1 MSRLI
6 TISNRLP
13 ISLVVEEGKEIAY
26 TQSAGGLATGLKSF
40 HENSESLWVGWP
52 GAEIPDEHKKEVI
65 KKMKQDNM
73 LPVFLSEEEVEAFY
87 EGFSNKTI
95 WPLFHYFKQYTEYNY
110 QFWEVYESV
119 NRRFADEVIKVAREG
134 DIFWVHDY
142 QLMLVPGMLREAF
155 PDATIGFFLH
165 IPFPSY
171 ELFRTLPWRQ
181 QILDG
186 LLGADLIG
194 FHTYDYVRHFLSAA
208 KRIRNYDYSL
218 GRVHLNERYA
228 DVDSFPMGIDY
239 EKFSKAIYEPE
250 TINEVLNLRNNYGQ
264 VKLILSIDRLDYSKG
279 ILQRLE
285 GYNRFLEDHPE
296 YHGEVSLVLVLVPSR
311 VNVAHY
317 KQLKEQIDEAVG
329 RINGKFSTP
338 NWTCIHYFYRA
349 LPFSTLSAL
358 YYTSDVA
365 LITPYRDGMNL
376 IAKEYVATRIDKK
389 GVLILSEMAGA
400 SKELCEAILINPNDI
415 EGIKDAIY
423 EALNLPEEEKVV
435 RNNEM
440 HRKLERY
447 NVQRW
452 AKLFIKRLHEARH
465 LNKIKKEKHWHE
477 THFRNMFKAYNEASQ
492 RVFFLDYDGTLVDF
506 NKDPLKAVPTKE
518 LLTVLERLTD
528 DPKNRVVLI
537 SGRAG
542 DFLEK
547 HLGHL
552 PVDMIAEHGVWTKEK
567 GKEWET
573 TLKVEADWK
582 AEILEIMDSFVDRT
596 PGSFIEEKKYSLVWH
611 YRKVDLG
618 LSEMRTHELVDI
630 LSHRVSD
637 LNLQILEGNK
647 VIEVK
652 MAGINKGKTAQRWLE
667 KENFDFVFA
676 VGDDFTDE
684 DTFRVMDN
692 HAYTLKVGFADTVA
706 RFHIPD
712 VEEVISL
719 LSRLTKDTGPAKA
732 LKSATTKKKETSKT

>member
-40 HENSESLWVGWP
+40 HESSENLWVGWP
-52 GAEIPDEHKKEVI
+52 GTEIPEDNKAEVI

-73 LPVFLSEEEVEAFY
+73 LPVFLTEQEVEAFY

-95 WPLFHYFKQYTEYNY
+95 WPLFHYFKEYTEYNY
-110 QFWEVYESV
+110 QYWEVYEQV
-119 NRRFADEVIKVAREG
+119 NRHFADEVIKVARDG

-155 PDATIGFFLH
+155 PNATIGFFLH

-218 GRVHLNERYA
+218 GRIHLNERYA

-285 GYNRFLEDHPE
+285 GYNRFLEDYPD
-296 YHGEVSLVLVLVPSR
+296 YQGEVSLVLVLVPSR

-329 RINGKFSTP
+329 RINGKYSTP

-400 SKELCEAILINPNDI
+400 SKELCEAILINPNDV
-415 EGIKDAIY
+415 EGIKDAIH
-423 EALNLPEEEKVV
+423 EALNLPEEEKVL

-465 LNKIKKEKHWHE
+465 LNKIKMEKHWNE
-477 THFRNMFKAYNEASQ
+477 THFSKMLKEYQEAKQ
-492 RVFFLDYDGTLVDF
+492 RIFFLDYDGTLVGFD
-506 NKDPLKAVPTKE
+506 KDPLKALPTQE
-518 LLTVLERLTD
+518 LLDVLKQLTA
-528 DPKNRVVLI
+528 DPKNHLVLI

-552 PVDMIAEHGVWTKEK
+552 PVDIIAEHGVWTKEH

-573 TLKVEADWK
+573 TIKVDASWK
-582 AEILEIMDSFVDRT
+582 GEILDIMESFVDRT

-618 LSEMRTHELVDI
+618 LSEMRAHELVDI

-637 LNLQILEGNK
+637 LGLQILEGNK

-652 MAGINKGKTAQRWLE
+652 MSGINKGKTAQRWLD
-667 KENFDFVFA
+667 KENWDFVFA
-676 VGDDFTDE
+676 AGDDFTDE
-684 DTFRVMDN
+684 DTFRVLGAN
-692 HAYTLKVGFADTVA
+692 AYSLKVGFVDSVA

-712 VEEVISL
+712 VEDVISL
-719 LSRLTKDTGPAKA
+719 LKDLTSHVAVSGLVT
-732 LKSATTKKKETSKT
+732 ATSSKKKETSKT